1 MGGKL
6 NGWGSSISSIGVGQ
20 FYYCCGAVLYC
31 SVAVL
36 PVLLEWDSSIAMG
49 QFHIGVRGNLMGG
62 AVVAK
67 LVTGTLV

>member
-1 MGGKL
+1 M
-6 NGWGSSISSIGVGQ
+6 GQ
-20 FYYCCGAVLYC
+20 FYQFYCSGAVLYC

-36 PVLLEWDSSIAMG
+36 SVLLEWGSSIAVG
-49 QFHIGVRGNLMGG
+49 QFYIGVGGKLMGG